1 MKTAVDL
8 IRRGFYYWQFLAAFV
23 LPVWLL
29 VGWGV
34 FGGSGWG
41 YVGLLIAAPLVFVA
55 LLVIAL
61 IVFARPAVRRSR
73 AVSWWDVALYTVL
86 HGSVVGLGFF
96 GPTTTP
102 FLVLGIVATIAGFWL
117 ALWELVSD
125 GARSMRET
133 MDAFEQAA
141 RGTAPAGPQGQ
152 GGSADTPPR
161 APGQGPGD
169 DPEVIV
175 IHEVRD

>member
-1 MKTAVDL
+1 MLV
-8 IRRGFYYWQFLAAFV
+8 RRAFYYWQFIAVFV
-23 LPVWLL
+23 LPAWLF

-41 YVGLLIAAPLVFVA
+41 FLGLLVLAPIVFIG

-61 IVFARPAVRRSR
+61 IVLARPPVRRAR
-73 AVSWWDVALYTVL
+73 AVSWKDVALLVVL
-86 HGSVVGLGFF
+86 HGAIVGLGFF
-96 GPTTTP
+96 GDSATW
-102 FLVLGIVATIAGFWL
+102 FLALTVTAAIAGFWL
-117 ALWELVSD
+117 TLWELVTD

-141 RGTAPAGPQGQ
+141 RP
-152 GGSADTPPR
+152 
-161 APGQGPGD
+161 PGQPPHIPGEGPDQRSSPAASSAPRPKPDD